1 MSSLH
6 LLVAVGLGVL
16 VAVPARSQARPPI
29 EAGTRVRVRAMG
41 APPKDVYSRPG
52 PDEELIGSFS
62 EVRADSLYLMVAGAA
77 EKRGVPLA
85 RIRRLAVSSGVAT
98 HALGGA
104 GLGLLAGAA
113 LMGGIAAATTER
125 TAPVA
130 YAAAP
135 GKDAAVGIAAALG
148 AVGGLVVGAVIG
160 ARTHTE
166 RWAPVS
172 VDRPAPRLS
181 IQPVFGRT
189 NGFAVRLRL

>member
-6 LLVAVGLGVL
+6 LVVALGLGAVL
-16 VAVPARSQARPPI
+16 AVPVRSQARPPI
-29 EAGTRVRVRAMG
+29 EAGTRVRVTAMG
-41 APPKDVYSRPG
+41 ALPKDVYSRPG

-62 EVRADSLYLMVAGAA
+62 EVRADSLYLMVAGAV

-85 RIRRLAVSSGVAT
+85 RIRRLAVSSGVVT

-113 LMGGIAAATTER
+113 LMAGIAAATTER

-130 YAAAP
+130 SP
-135 GKDAAVGIAAALG
+135 LGKDAEVGIAAVVG
-148 AVGGLVVGAVIG
+148 AVGGLVVGGVIG

-166 RWAPVS
+166 RWTPVS
-172 VDRPAPRLS
+172 VDRAGPRLS
-181 IQPVFGRT
+181 IQPLLGRA